1 MDLYRQLYAF
11 LVSQIDD
18 ALSLLDTGDLLE
30 IDHVREILSSALETA
45 EERYWRR
52 ADFSPGGRE
61 RSFPGLPGPDP
72 DAYRRGLPSPGPRG
86 SLLYAQK

>member
-45 EERYWRR
+45 EKRVLAEY
-52 ADFSPGGRE
+52 
-61 RSFPGLPGPDP
+61 
-72 DAYRRGLPSPGPRG
+72 
-86 SLLYAQK
+86 